1 MKKEEGKE
9 VILKFAFKKDDL
21 KKLKMPTDIVTK
33 LTPMREIAKKA
44 LDDETYGGPVIGEN
58 IIIGHEDYS
67 LIVAACS
74 KNNVIKY
81 MKHLCINGGLEKQIK
96 GITEA
101 FNGKAKGDVDRAS
114 KLFDAA
120 SDFHDF
126 LNDYGTKMVIRGVSI
141 DREMAE
147 LFPNI
152 VSDEVIEFLNEES
165 EQEDEDEI
173 VIYVLQSGK
182 KHVEAT
188 REDGREWLK
197 KLDTFIENEEEAE
210 DLLFDE

>member
-9 VILKFAFKKDDL
+9 VILKFAFNKDDL
-21 KKLKMPTDIVTK
+21 KKLKMPTDIVTE

-67 LIVAACS
+67 LITAACS
-74 KNNVIKY
+74 KNAVRDY
-81 MKHLCINGGLEKQIK
+81 MKYLCTDGGLEKQLES
-96 GITEA
+96 ITEA
-101 FNGKAKGDVDRAS
+101 FNGKSEGKSERVN
-114 KLFDAA
+114 KLVSAA
-120 SDFHDF
+120 SDYYDF
-126 LNDYGTKMVIRGVSI
+126 LNDYGTKMVIKGVSI

-188 REDGREWLK
+188 RKDGKEWLK
-197 KLDTFIENEEEAE
+197 KLDTFVENEKEAE
-210 DLLFDE
+210 DLLFDK